1 MEKKLWI
8 WLMLKTGG
16 SVNELHMKKS
26 ARSED
31 LRYFFRTAR
40 KKICKSE
47 SNLLLPRCRKK
58 LNYWSSTTHSPSPLE
73 GHIKVNNLAMR
84 RFAWERIHCKSC
96 IPNGNLE
103 LLRLIWP
110 VHIHLLYTDIDIYL
124 HSHSFS
130 IIMFRFCKEKTLI
143 RSHYTLQCP
152 IILRQSHFDTNFTQF
167 DSTSIRHSRQ
177 YLNTILNTS
186 FIKNT
191 PLPVVLSTLFS
202 EFGNV
207 IKWFSQCLT
216 LLHDIYYFILTCSP
230 FKECAHIFGQ
240 LTNSSRST

>member
-26 ARSED
+26 AHSED

-84 RFAWERIHCKSC
+84 RFAWERIPCKSC

-130 IIMFRFCKEKTLI
+130 IIMFRFCKRASIDKKPLKLTVSNHFETESFRYKFHSVWFNFYKTLETVFE
-143 RSHYTLQCP
+143 H
-152 IILRQSHFDTNFTQF
+152 
-167 DSTSIRHSRQ
+167 
-177 YLNTILNTS
+177 
-186 FIKNT
+186 
-191 PLPVVLSTLFS
+191 
-202 EFGNV
+202 
-207 IKWFSQCLT
+207 
-216 LLHDIYYFILTCSP
+216 
-230 FKECAHIFGQ
+230 
-240 LTNSSRST
+240 NS